1 MEGIILGLKLMTET
15 GDKVLIGDDIIISV
29 LTTGKR
35 PQIQI
40 DAPME
45 VKLRHI
51 KSDPDKMF
59 LNRRNKENKGA

>member
-1 MEGIILGLKLMTET
+1 MGLKLMLEP
-15 GDKVLIGDDIIISV
+15 GDKILMDDDTIISV

-40 DAPME
+40 DAPPE

-59 LNRRNKENKGA
+59 LNRKQNNGDKGA

>member
-1 MEGIILGLKLMTET
+1 MGLKLMLEP
-15 GDKVLIGDDIIISV
+15 GDKILMDDDTIISV

-40 DAPME
+40 DAPMD

>member
-1 MEGIILGLKLMTET
+1 MGLKLMLEP
-15 GDKVLIGDDIIISV
+15 GDKILMDDDTIISV

-40 DAPME
+40 DAPKE

-59 LNRRNKENKGA
+59 LNRKQNNGDKGA

>member
-1 MEGIILGLKLMTET
+1 MAGLKLMLEP
-15 GDKVLIGDDIIISV
+15 GDKILMDDDTIISV

-40 DAPME
+40 DAPKE

-59 LNRRNKENKGA
+59 LNRRNKETKGA

>member
-1 MEGIILGLKLMTET
+1 MGLKLMLSP
-15 GDKVLIGDDIIISV
+15 GDKILMGDDTIISV

-40 DAPME
+40 DAPMDI
-45 VKLRHI
+45 KLRHI

>member
-1 MEGIILGLKLMTET
+1 MGLKLMLEP
-15 GDKVLIGDDIIISV
+15 GDKILMGDDTIISV
-29 LTTGKR
+29 LTTGRR

-40 DAPME
+40 DAPPE

>member
-1 MEGIILGLKLMTET
+1 MGLKLMLSP
-15 GDKVLIGDDIIISV
+15 GDKILMDDDTIISV

-40 DAPME
+40 DAPMD

-59 LNRRNKENKGA
+59 LNRKRNNGDRGA